1 MIHIGTSGWQYRD
14 WKGRFYPEKLP
25 QREWLPYFAERFP
38 IVEIN
43 NTFYMLPK
51 EETFVRWRETA
62 PAGFTYVVKANRYIT
77 HLRRLREPRDSVKL
91 FWSRARRLGKTL
103 GPVLFQFPP
112 NFQADIERLRGF
124 LAVLPKSMRSAFEFR
139 HASWETDEVYETLD
153 DAGCALVLGDR
164 PGLKAPDVVTG
175 DWSYVRFHQGQKLG
189 PWYPKAKLRKW
200 ADRIVAMPARE
211 TYVFFNNDP
220 QGAAIRDAY
229 TLADLLEERGA
240 EVRGPRRVPE
250 DAPAAP

>member
-62 PAGFTYVVKANRYIT
+62 PDGFTFVVKANRYIT

-103 GPVLFQFPP
+103 GPVLFQLPP
-112 NFQADIERLRGF
+112 NFHADVERLEGLLR
-124 LAVLPKSMRSAFEFR
+124 ALPKSMKPALEFR
-139 HASWETDEVYETLD
+139 HPSWDTDEVYEVLD
-153 DAGCALVLGDR
+153 RAGAAYVLGDR
-164 PGLKAPDVVTG
+164 PGLNAPDVVTG
-175 DWSYVRFHQGQKLG
+175 GWSYVRFHQGRKLG
-189 PWYPKAKLRKW
+189 PGYPKEKLRAW
-200 ADRIVAMPARE
+200 ADRIAAMEAE
-211 TYVFFNNDP
+211 DVYVFFNNDP

-229 TLADLLEERGA
+229 TFTDLLEERGA
-240 EVRGPRRVPE
+240 DVRGPRREPQ
-250 DAPAAP
+250 P